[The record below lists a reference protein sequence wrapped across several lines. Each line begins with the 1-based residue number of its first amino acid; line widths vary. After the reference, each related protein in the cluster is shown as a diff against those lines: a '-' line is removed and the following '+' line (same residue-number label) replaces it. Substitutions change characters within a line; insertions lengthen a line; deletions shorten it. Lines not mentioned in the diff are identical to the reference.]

1 MTNQKRQTLT
11 AQIRQR
17 VIPKVLLVTSLL
29 TLAIAFSFFIAGQ
42 EQVRQQH
49 QADIDK
55 MTTSLDLSVRNL
67 QSNIR
72 GLAKNDLLINGL
84 IDYQMRDEYLPL
96 FFQSLSLVRDQ
107 QASAA
112 LFDFAGDIILANNWE
127 AIPQELAQTNW
138 QKEVL
143 ENSQSFILMN
153 ASGLTIIE
161 PIMFSGAA
169 EGALAIY
176 VKDFNSI
183 LSKSPSDIN
192 KFVFDEAGGL
202 LYSSSLTNN
211 VTSMND
217 TRALEGFI
225 YQSTWRG
232 FSVVSQ
238 ESYQLAYRHL
248 LWLIPILLIAIL
260 GTLFGSLY
268 GVSRAS
274 RSAARTF
281 EILHRSLQDQVANSG
296 REKPKRSNKVEK
308 NNEKGSEKDEEEP
321 VELAN
326 IRDSYT
332 ELTEQVLSLS
342 LSNSKITSVLNSL
355 HELLIV
361 TDFNREL
368 MLQNQASQ
376 VFFSQED
383 ERDAVIN
390 MAVEKLLNSSEARFN
405 SNYSLDGETRTIAWT
420 AVKLLDA
427 SEEHIGFVL
436 TGDDVSEKLS
446 LEAKANLRRKAMDAS
461 SAAISVSDITLPH
474 QPLVYVNDAFTE
486 ITGYSKEEALG
497 RNCKF
502 LQGDNTEPQA
512 LIDIRYAIDHHLPI
526 VTTLNNYKKDGELFL
541 NRLSLTPVFEND
553 NSVRY
558 YVGVQQDVSVE
569 KKSAEYLEAAKQDAE
584 RTAAAQARFFA
595 SNNH

>member
-183 LSKSPSDIN
+183 LSKSLVILISS
-192 KFVFDEAGGL
+192 
-202 LYSSSLTNN
+202 YSMKR
-211 VTSMND
+211 VAYFI
-217 TRALEGFI
+217 AL
-225 YQSTWRG
+225 
-232 FSVVSQ
+232 
-238 ESYQLAYRHL
+238 HL
-248 LWLIPILLIAIL
+248 L
-260 GTLFGSLY
+260 
-268 GVSRAS
+268 
-274 RSAARTF
+274 
-281 EILHRSLQDQVANSG
+281 
-296 REKPKRSNKVEK
+296 
-308 NNEKGSEKDEEEP
+308 
-321 VELAN
+321 
-326 IRDSYT
+326 
-332 ELTEQVLSLS
+332 
-342 LSNSKITSVLNSL
+342 IT
-355 HELLIV
+355 
-361 TDFNREL
+361 
-368 MLQNQASQ
+368 
-376 VFFSQED
+376 
-383 ERDAVIN
+383 
-390 MAVEKLLNSSEARFN
+390 
-405 SNYSLDGETRTIAWT
+405 
-420 AVKLLDA
+420 
-427 SEEHIGFVL
+427 
-436 TGDDVSEKLS
+436 
-446 LEAKANLRRKAMDAS
+446 
-461 SAAISVSDITLPH
+461 
-474 QPLVYVNDAFTE
+474 
-486 ITGYSKEEALG
+486 
-497 RNCKF
+497 
-502 LQGDNTEPQA
+502 
-512 LIDIRYAIDHHLPI
+512 
-526 VTTLNNYKKDGELFL
+526 
-541 NRLSLTPVFEND
+541 
-553 NSVRY
+553 
-558 YVGVQQDVSVE
+558 
-569 KKSAEYLEAAKQDAE
+569 
-584 RTAAAQARFFA
+584 
-595 SNNH
+595 